1 MVTSFAMD
9 LFRDPFFINADQLM
23 SRLAH
28 STTTDTYPPYNTIR
42 LDEETFLVELAV
54 AGFEKDQIHVT
65 EEDGKLI
72 IEGVKEDV
80 VNESNYVH
88 KGIAARKFV
97 RQFGL
102 DEHMYVD
109 SANMENGILKVVL
122 KYDIPEEK
130 KPKTIKIK

>member
-1 MVTSFAMD
+1 MQG
-9 LFRDPFFINADQLM
+9 LKKI
-23 SRLAH
+23 
-28 STTTDTYPPYNTIR
+28 
-42 LDEETFLVELAV
+42 
-54 AGFEKDQIHVT
+54 
-65 EEDGKLI
+65 KLI